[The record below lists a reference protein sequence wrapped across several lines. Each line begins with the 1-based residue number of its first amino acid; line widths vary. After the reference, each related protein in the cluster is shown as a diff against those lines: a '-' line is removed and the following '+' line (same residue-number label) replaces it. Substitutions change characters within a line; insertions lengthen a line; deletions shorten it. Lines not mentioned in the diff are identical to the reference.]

1 METNRDMTT
10 QFRILPWQNTG
21 AGEARRVGVEME
33 MAGVTLD
40 AMAEAVR
47 QEFGGRVSSE
57 GPFVTRVQDTSF
69 GNFAVEL
76 DARVLKDREF
86 QKHLQRLGIEL
97 DSSDSAALDRWLAS
111 AAGLLIPHEIVAPP
125 LPLDVLP
132 RIDRVRAALQ
142 RQGARGTESSLLYAF
157 GLQLNIE
164 AHSLEAAW
172 LTSILQAFVL
182 LYEAL
187 VKAGNID
194 FSRQLSPYIK
204 PFPGSYV
211 RHVLQPDYRPGI
223 TELIDDYLEH
233 NPTRNRPLDM
243 LPLFAEIDRE
253 RVMAAP
259 VERELIK
266 PRPALHYRLPN
277 CEIDDPDWTL
287 ARPFNGW
294 AEVEHLAADRERLEA
309 TSLDFLQRPA
319 QALGQLADEWAK
331 RIRDWF

>member
-1 METNRDMTT
+1 MTT
-10 QFRILPWQNTG
+10 LFRTLPWQANSSG
-21 AGEARRVGVEME
+21 RPRRVGVEIE
-33 MAGVTLD
+33 MAGVSLG

-47 QEFGGRVSSE
+47 REFGGHVVSE
-57 GPFVTRVQDTSF
+57 GPFVSRIRDTEF
-69 GNFAVEL
+69 GDFAVEL
-76 DARVLKDREF
+76 DARALQDRRF

-97 DSSDSAALDRWLAS
+97 DAGDSDALDRWLAS

-125 LPLDVLP
+125 VPMDVLP
-132 RIDRVRAALQ
+132 RIDLVREALR
-142 RQGARGTESSLLYAF
+142 RQGARGTEASLLYAF

-164 AHSLEAAW
+164 AHNLEAKW
-172 LTSILQAFVL
+172 LTAILRAFVL

-194 FSRQLSPYIK
+194 FARQLSPYIK
-204 PFPGSYV
+204 PFPGNYV
-211 RHVLQPDYRPGI
+211 RHLLQPDYQPGV
-223 TELIDDYLEH
+223 TELIDDYLKH

-243 LPLFAEIDRE
+243 LPLFAEIDPE
-253 RVMAAP
+253 RVLAAP

-294 AEVEHLAADRERLEA
+294 AEVEHLAADPERLEA
-309 TSLDFLQRPA
+309 ASQDFLQRPA
-319 QALGQLADEWAK
+319 QALGQLTDEWAK